1 MLSVEE
7 LAHSSLA
14 NLYSSTK
21 ESMMN
26 TDFYHLSSVVMT
38 ELKNKNTCMT
48 IKILRENFGKNL
60 KLVTTDSSSCV
71 ISI

>member
-14 NLYSSTK
+14 NLDSSTK

-26 TDFYHLSSVVMT
+26 TDFYHLSSIVIT
-38 ELKNKNTCMT
+38 ELKNKNTRKT
-48 IKILRENFGKNL
+48 IKILRENL